1 MVNYEQMLS
10 DRVKVVKPSGI
21 RRFFE
26 MAAKMPHAISLG
38 VGEPDFETPW
48 QIRRAGIQSLEKGQ
62 TFYTSN
68 WGLAELR
75 SQIAALARRKY
86 QLCYDADKEILVTVG
101 GSEAIDNT
109 IRALVNPGEEVLIP
123 EPSFVCYTPLTQ
135 MAGGVPVPLPTRVE
149 DKFKLT
155 PEALRAAI
163 TPRTKA
169 IIFNN
174 PTNPTGMSYD
184 RDTLSMLARIAQ
196 EYDLLVA
203 ADEIYTTYLYE
214 GDFCPIRTLPGM
226 AQRTITLN
234 SFSKNYLMTGW
245 RVGVIIAEPELLAVM
260 NRINGSLVYTAPS
273 VSQRAA
279 IQALSMRRSIREK
292 YISEYRDRIFYAA
305 DRIEKIPYLS
315 LIRPK
320 GTFYLFPGIEK
331 TGLDEKQFCKALLE
345 RAHILV
351 SPGTPF
357 GVSGAGHFRIACTV
371 GIEHLKTAFDR
382 MEKLS
387 F

>member
-1 MVNYEQMLS
+1 MDVPTYADENY
-10 DRVKVVKPSGI
+10 
-21 RRFFE
+21 
-26 MAAKMPHAISLG
+26 
-38 VGEPDFETPW
+38 
-48 QIRRAGIQSLEKGQ
+48 
-62 TFYTSN
+62 
-68 WGLAELR
+68 
-75 SQIAALARRKY
+75 
-86 QLCYDADKEILVTVG
+86 
-101 GSEAIDNT
+101 AID
-109 IRALVNPGEEVLIP
+109 
-123 EPSFVCYTPLTQ
+123 
-135 MAGGVPVPLPTRVE
+135 
-149 DKFKLT
+149 
-155 PEALRAAI
+155 EARLRAAI

-174 PTNPTGMSYD
+174 PANPTGMSYD

-196 EYDLLVA
+196 EYDLLIA

-226 AQRTITLN
+226 AERTITLN

-260 NRINGSLVYTAPS
+260 NRINGALVYTAPS
-273 VSQRAA
+273 ISQRAA

-305 DRIEKIPYLS
+305 DRIERIPYLS
-315 LIRPK
+315 LVRPK

-345 RAHILV
+345 RAHILAT
-351 SPGTPF
+351 PGTPF